1 MTTSNHDCYHCG
13 ELIPSDFQQTVEI
26 DNICRDMCCHGCSA
40 VAQAIVDN
48 QLTGYYRHRT
58 EKGVKAASLVPDE
71 LRSLE
76 SYDLTEIEQEFTVET
91 GDSKA
96 VILTVENV
104 TCAACAWLIE
114 KKLST
119 LVGIEQCS
127 VNTSSARLSLKW
139 QSDTLKLSQIL
150 LALAQIGYKA
160 YPFKADI
167 AEQNEVASAKAYLRR
182 LTIAGL
188 ATMQIMMFAMASYF
202 DVLGD
207 DGTGS
212 LSDGLSDYFRYVSLL
227 LALPVVFYASLP
239 FYQNALSALIAK
251 RLNMDVPV
259 SIAIL
264 LAFFA
269 SAYATMTNQG
279 DVYFESVCM
288 FAFFLLLGRYLEQSA
303 KRKAAQTSSNLLK
316 LIPSTATLV
325 HGDEFINV
333 PAKTLKRD
341 QVVLVKPG
349 ETIPADGTIVSGAT
363 QCNESVLTG
372 EQLPVSKTIGDWVF
386 ASTINNEQSIK
397 IVVKEERSE
406 QLISKIIALQEQA
419 AIDKPKLATMADKLS
434 QYVVVGILLLAMM
447 TYVGWWLI
455 DSSQALW
462 NALAVLVATCPCA
475 LSLATPSAYTA
486 ATTKLQRFGL
496 LAKQGKTLDTLT
508 QITHICF
515 DKTGTLTT
523 GDFRVDKV
531 ISQLPDDTVLGTI
544 AALESHS
551 NHPIAHA
558 FSSHINTELNAINVK
573 AIQGSG
579 LTGSV
584 NNVSYFLGSYH
595 FVCSQ
600 LTKSHHESSW
610 LTANTDNEGIEHG
623 VDIYLSTNE
632 SILAKVVLSDELR
645 SGSVQL
651 IQHLKARHITTTL
664 LTGDNSNNAGFIG
677 HSLDVDIIKRGQ
689 SPAQKL
695 AYLKALQQEGD
706 VVAMFGD
713 GVNDAPVLS
722 QAHLSFAMGTGAD
735 IAKSS
740 ADIVLLHDDLEKV
753 FSAINLANKTK
764 RVIIQNFC
772 WSLGYNLTA
781 VPFAIA
787 GYLPPYIAAIGM
799 SLSSIIV
806 VSNSLRL
813 LKEK

>member
-1 MTTSNHDCYHCG
+1 MTTLNYDCYHCG
-13 ELIPSDFQQTVEI
+13 ESIPSDFKQAVEI
-26 DNICRDMCCHGCSA
+26 DQHNRDMCCHGCCA

-58 EKGVKAASLVPDE
+58 EKGAKGESLVPDE
-71 LRSLE
+71 LRNLQ
-76 SYDLTEIEQEFTVET
+76 SYDLTEIEQEFTVES

-119 LVGIEQCS
+119 IDGIQQCS

-139 QSDTLKLSQIL
+139 KSNDVKLSEIL

-160 YPFKADI
+160 YPFKADV
-167 AEQNEVASAKAYLRR
+167 AEQNEVANTKAYLRR

-207 DGTGS
+207 DGAGS
-212 LSDGLSDYFRYVSLL
+212 LSEGLSGYFRYVSLL

-239 FYQNALSALIAK
+239 FYQNAASALFAK

-269 SAYATMTNQG
+269 SAYATVTNQG

-288 FAFFLLLGRYLEQSA
+288 FAFFLLLGRYLEQVA

-325 HGDEFINV
+325 SDNTLTSV

-341 QVVLVKPG
+341 QIVLVKPG
-349 ETIPADGTIVSGAT
+349 ETIPADGTILHGAT
-363 QCNESVLTG
+363 QCNESILTG
-372 EQLPVSKTIGDWVF
+372 EQLPVSKSVGDWVF
-386 ASTINNEQSIK
+386 ASTINNEQAIK
-397 IVVKEERSE
+397 VVVKEERSQ

-419 AIDKPKLATMADKLS
+419 TVDKPKLATMADKLS
-434 QYVVVGILLLAMM
+434 QYVVIGILLLALL
-447 TYVGWWLI
+447 TYIGWSFI
-455 DSSQALW
+455 DDSQALW

-475 LSLATPSAYTA
+475 LSLATPSAFTA
-486 ATTKLQRFGL
+486 ATTKLQHYGL

-508 QITHICF
+508 QVTHICF
-515 DKTGTLTT
+515 DKTGTMTT
-523 GDFRVDKV
+523 GEFIIDDI
-531 ISQLPDDTVLGTI
+531 ISDMDDHEVLGII
-544 AALESHS
+544 ASLESHS
-551 NHPIAHA
+551 IHPIASA
-558 FSSHINTELNAINVK
+558 FKPYFNPELVVDDL
-573 AIQGSG
+573 QTVVGSG
-579 LTGSV
+579 ISGKV
-584 NNVSYFLGSYH
+584 NNKHYTLGSFE
-595 FVCSQ
+595 FVTSQNNCSDNQ
-600 LTKSHHESSW
+600 RKWLDSPSHNS
-610 LTANTDNEGIEHG
+610 I
-623 VDIYLSTNE
+623 DIYLAVQDKIVAKVILLDEVRSGGAPLIKQLNE
-632 SILAKVVLSDELR
+632 SNI
-645 SGSVQL
+645 G
-651 IQHLKARHITTTL
+651 TTL
-664 LTGDNSNNAGFIG
+664 LTGDNSDNANHIG
-677 HSLDVDIIKRGQ
+677 RLLNVDSIKRGQ
-689 SPAQKL
+689 NPKQKL
-695 AYLKALQQEGD
+695 EYLKTLQQQGHI
-706 VVAMFGD
+706 VAMFGD

-740 ADIVLLHDDLEKV
+740 ADIVLLHNDLEKV
-753 FSAINLANKTK
+753 FSAIHLAKRTK
-764 RVIIQNFC
+764 RIIIQNFF
-772 WSLGYNLTA
+772 WSLGYNITA

-813 LKEK
+813 LKDKK

>member
-1 MTTSNHDCYHCG
+1 MTTDHHDCYHCG
-13 ELIPSDFQQTVEI
+13 EFVPGDFQQTVEI
-26 DNICRDMCCHGCSA
+26 DNISRHMCCHGCTA

-58 EKGVKAASLVPDE
+58 EKGVKGASLVPDE
-71 LRSLE
+71 LRHLQ

-114 KKLST
+114 KKLAT
-119 LVGIEQCS
+119 LVGIEQCN

-139 QSDTLKLSQIL
+139 QSKELKLSQIL

-160 YPFKADI
+160 YPFKADL

-202 DVLGD
+202 DVISD

-212 LSDGLSDYFRYVSLL
+212 LSEGLSSYFRYVSLL

-239 FYQNALSALIAK
+239 FYQNALSALMAK

-279 DVYFESVCM
+279 DIYFESVCM
-288 FAFFLLLGRYLEQSA
+288 FAFFLLLGRYLEQAA

-316 LIPSTATLV
+316 LIPSTATLIR
-325 HGDEFINV
+325 GGEFINV
-333 PAKTLKRD
+333 PAKTLLRD
-341 QVVLVKPG
+341 QIVLVKPG
-349 ETIPADGTIVSGAT
+349 EIIPADGILLSGET

-372 EQLPVSKTIGDWVF
+372 EQLPVHKSVGDWVF
-386 ASTINNEQSIK
+386 ASTINIDQTIEIT
-397 IVVKEERSE
+397 VKEERSE

-419 AIDKPKLATMADKLS
+419 AIDKPKLADMADKLS
-434 QYVVVGILLLAMM
+434 QYVVVGILLLALA
-447 TYVGWWLI
+447 TYAGWWFV

-523 GDFRVDKV
+523 GDFSV
-531 ISQLPDDTVLGTI
+531 DTVVSKLPNESVLAII
-544 AALESHS
+544 AALEAHS

-558 FSSHINTELNAINVK
+558 FSAYHDVELRAINVNS
-573 AIQGSG
+573 IQGSG
-579 LTGSV
+579 LTGSI
-584 NNVSYFLGSYH
+584 NGISYFLGSFD
-595 FVCSQ
+595 FVCAQRQDNHVESPWP
-600 LTKSHHESSW
+600 LTDITKD
-610 LTANTDNEGIEHG
+610 TPDHG
-623 VDIYLSTNE
+623 VDIYLSTSE
-632 SILAKVVLSDELR
+632 SMIAKVVLSDELR
-645 SGSVQL
+645 RGSIQL
-651 IQHLKARHITTTL
+651 ITQLKARHIGTTL
-664 LTGDNSNNAGFIG
+664 LTGDNSSNANFVGQT
-677 HSLDVDIIKRGQ
+677 LNVDTIKRGQ

-695 AYLKALQQEGD
+695 DYLKMLQQQGD
-706 VVAMFGD
+706 IVAMFGD

-740 ADIVLLHDDLEKV
+740 ADIVLLHNDLDKV
-753 FSAINLANKTK
+753 FSAINLAKKTK
-764 RVIIQNFC
+764 RIIIQNFC

-781 VPFAIA
+781 VPFAVA
-787 GYLPPYIAAIGM
+787 GYLPPYVAAIGM